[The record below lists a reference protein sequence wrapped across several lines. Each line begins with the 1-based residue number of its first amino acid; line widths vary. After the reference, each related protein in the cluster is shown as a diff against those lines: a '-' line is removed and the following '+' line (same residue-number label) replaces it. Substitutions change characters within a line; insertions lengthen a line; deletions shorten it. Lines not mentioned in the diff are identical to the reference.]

1 MLEYPREEAVLLLG
15 DNLKNAK
22 EALTTLIDDMGYLRA
37 TKVENHRPKAGLG
50 PADPAQALPVARSAP
65 RAAPSF
71 GQRSRTHGAA
81 WDACPGRGGPCFD
94 RRRDQ
99 ITVTEVNM
107 ARVFNWDVKERR
119 KKKDAEAKGETVE

>member
-1 MLEYPREEAVLLLG
+1 MLEYPREEAILLLG

-37 TKVENHRPKAGLG
+37 TKVENHRPKAGFG

-71 GQRSRTHGAA
+71 GQRSRARGAA
-81 WDACPGRGGPCFD
+81 WDACPGRGGPALTAGAT
-94 RRRDQ
+94 RSR
-99 ITVTEVNM
+99 
-107 ARVFNWDVKERR
+107 
-119 KKKDAEAKGETVE
+119 